1 MALSARECQP
11 RSTIARRP
19 GNLPQ
24 NTHSVHRLVRPAVD
38 TSVHLFM
45 TAEVDA
51 PNRHPSVDRML
62 PDCGQDGVTVDRTT
76 RDAPTYERLQ
86 QLETAR
92 GFTTCSASV

>member
-1 MALSARECQP
+1 
-11 RSTIARRP
+11 
-19 GNLPQ
+19 
-24 NTHSVHRLVRPAVD
+24 
-38 TSVHLFM
+38 M

-76 RDAPTYERLQ
+76 RDTPTYERPHGA

-92 GFTTCSASV
+92 GFIRVVSEPLPAHSVAEQPSSGSVTPGLHRLA